1 MDLGSRQ
8 RPPPAPAGA
17 ASPSTPIK
25 TGRLD
30 NDPGRQLV
38 EMLNQKYNLG
48 VPLAEGPQSPADKE
62 RMARVDSH
70 FRRYNSITN
79 LLRIHYYKEPHRL
92 QAVLDDFDAQV
103 HDRSRQLVR
112 RPHTIRG
119 IVPIKEAFTSLQAPR
134 VEDRVEMQDLLLA
147 LLEASRT
154 AMVQQTSVQN
164 SQEWRQWKRTS
175 PFVDPLND
183 RMNPPLPYND
193 ATSTTNINRRS
204 MIDRT
209 VQAFA
214 RETPRSRVEIPW
226 PRVEATKDQDS
237 HGTFLENYR
246 PQSPGGSSTSSAMYS
261 AMDSFEEHPFSSQTT
276 VYADDADDGDVV
288 NRMDEFFNEDWYR
301 SIPLRKSTSQESLA
315 VSDSLLEAFKES
327 CALYEDVAST
337 AGVKRPESTRTA
349 YSKMPLTEN
358 RKTSD
363 VGGALGEPDPR
374 PWAPVPGLWDRLE
387 NIFPP
392 TPAWL
397 QSAPFPIIWEMT
409 RITSHCGV
417 ELRDV
422 EMTYSPTWEKQEI
435 FLEALRSHPQLEK
448 KPFPEPSTQ
457 TAWDRALYRH
467 TSRGGGAKLVAVY
480 TILLGFNK
488 GASGPLYTVHLQS
501 ICTDRPHRLSRRFGA
516 DRFLEILLPSHNS
529 STVAVPHV
537 LRNHEA
543 AVWEVNHWLSRKHHQ
558 IVGRSWSAFYTKS
571 DGFKKLTTVGR
582 AGLGKTDDTVF
593 FNRVFL
599 FAQKGMGISA
609 EKVGGDSGLPR
620 QTGPIR
626 VYDVLDWLLQFNK
639 FPENRK
645 QPYLKLFSRIALGL
659 SRTTETIV
667 FRPEQIMHRG
677 SDILSSAGK
686 CMNDGVARMSLS
698 VARKLRSA
706 LELSDLPVAVQGRIG
721 SAKGMWI
728 LDTLDTG
735 RSDWIET
742 YPSQRKWLCDGVDAD
757 HRTLEVLKYA
767 SEARPAGLNLQFLP
781 VLENR
786 AIDKAR
792 MRCVLGNILRGS
804 LLRDFAEQHAA
815 LENPLL
821 FLVWAQE
828 NSHYRNDRIGPCHVP
843 FLGGLPDRDEDVM
856 QFLLAGGFE
865 PLSQRYL
872 WEKAYKLQKQR
883 CKKLIEKLSIRVSR
897 TAYLF
902 MVVDFLGVLEEGEVQ
917 VCFSSKFQAGPDGEP
932 DENGDDGSYS
942 GTLLVGTDVLVA
954 RSPAHFAS
962 DIQKVRAVFRQEL
975 CALKDVI
982 VFSSK
987 GRSPLAEMLSGG
999 DYDGDMAWVCW
1010 DPRIVDNFANAPPPP
1025 EYKLLDMGYM
1035 RKVST
1040 TMNQLAKTALES
1052 PFGTAGTTG
1061 TAAKSTGAEARL
1073 PWRLLAEMV
1082 DRSFAFSM
1090 KENLLGKVTVYK
1102 EDLCYMRN
1110 TIGDKTANVL
1120 STLLSDLV
1128 DRAKQGNDFT
1138 VQDFERLRV
1147 DMLEG
1152 PRKGMPAPRYP
1163 PKPAYKYS
1171 DRSGSAKKA
1180 GHIVDYLKFDVAKPI
1195 ILHEMRALN
1204 AMRDAVS
1211 NGEGDK
1217 SGLAGTISYWD
1228 ADLAAPAKDF
1238 EALTV
1243 KSGVCYA
1250 IFEALK
1256 SDIREVCLSWDKDVR
1271 QWSLSRDGG
1280 GKSGETFDDP
1290 GFRQKF
1296 LRLYQQWC
1304 DISVRLPDM
1313 TATPPRTATKAI
1325 GSPAAKPKKSS
1336 LLLTDL
1342 GTEAETIPCILR
1354 QGYLADREYSLW
1366 ALIRASQAFRM
1377 LYHREIVWR
1386 LAGRQLQAI
1395 KAMMTG
1401 RSHNGLGGAKV
1412 SVTPLMYAA
1421 LKPDRKII
1429 KRMTARLQGAEV
1441 AGSDNAD
1448 DNDRF
1453 ASGS

>member
-1 MDLGSRQ
+1 
-8 RPPPAPAGA
+8 
-17 ASPSTPIK
+17 
-25 TGRLD
+25 
-30 NDPGRQLV
+30 
-38 EMLNQKYNLG
+38 
-48 VPLAEGPQSPADKE
+48 
-62 RMARVDSH
+62 
-70 FRRYNSITN
+70 
-79 LLRIHYYKEPHRL
+79 
-92 QAVLDDFDAQV
+92 
-103 HDRSRQLVR
+103 
-112 RPHTIRG
+112 
-119 IVPIKEAFTSLQAPR
+119 
-134 VEDRVEMQDLLLA
+134 
-147 LLEASRT
+147 
-154 AMVQQTSVQN
+154 
-164 SQEWRQWKRTS
+164 
-175 PFVDPLND
+175 
-183 RMNPPLPYND
+183 
-193 ATSTTNINRRS
+193 
-204 MIDRT
+204 
-209 VQAFA
+209 
-214 RETPRSRVEIPW
+214 
-226 PRVEATKDQDS
+226 
-237 HGTFLENYR
+237 
-246 PQSPGGSSTSSAMYS
+246 
-261 AMDSFEEHPFSSQTT
+261 
-276 VYADDADDGDVV
+276 
-288 NRMDEFFNEDWYR
+288 
-301 SIPLRKSTSQESLA
+301 
-315 VSDSLLEAFKES
+315 
-327 CALYEDVAST
+327 
-337 AGVKRPESTRTA
+337 
-349 YSKMPLTEN
+349 
-358 RKTSD
+358 
-363 VGGALGEPDPR
+363 
-374 PWAPVPGLWDRLE
+374 
-387 NIFPP
+387 
-392 TPAWL
+392 
-397 QSAPFPIIWEMT
+397 MT

-422 EMTYSPTWEKQEI
+422 EMAYSPTWENQEI
-435 FLEALRSHPQLEK
+435 FLEAVRSHPQLEK
-448 KPFPEPSTQ
+448 KSFPEPSTQ
-457 TAWDRALYRH
+457 TAWDRALFRH
-467 TSRGGGAKLVAVY
+467 SSNGGGAKLVAVY

-488 GASGPLYTVHLQS
+488 GASGPLYTVHLQP
-501 ICTDRPHRLSRRFGA
+501 ICIDRPHRLSRRFGA

-558 IVGRSWSAFYTKS
+558 IAGRSWSAFYTKS
-571 DGFKKLTTVGR
+571 DGFKKLSTVGR
-582 AGLGKTDDTVF
+582 AGLSKTDDTVF

-599 FAQKGMGISA
+599 FAEKGTGISA
-609 EKVGGDSGLPR
+609 EKIGGGDSGLPR
-620 QTGPIR
+620 QTGPLR

-659 SRTTETIV
+659 SRTTETVI

-677 SDILSSAGK
+677 SDILSSSGK

-781 VLENR
+781 VLENQ

-792 MRCVLGNILRGS
+792 MRYVLGNILRGS

-815 LENPLL
+815 LENPLH

-954 RSPAHFAS
+954 RSPAHFTS

-1010 DPRIVDNFANAPPPP
+1010 DPRIVDNFANSPPPP

-1040 TMNQLAKTALES
+1040 TVNQLAETALDS
-1052 PFGTAGTTG
+1052 PVGVFG
-1061 TAAKSTGAEARL
+1061 AARVAAESTGADVRL
-1073 PWRLLAEMV
+1073 PRRLLAEMV
-1082 DRSFAFSM
+1082 ERSFAFSM

-1110 TIGDKTANVL
+1110 TIGDETANVL

-1147 DMLEG
+1147 DLLEG
-1152 PRKGMPAPRYP
+1152 PRKGIPAPRYP

-1180 GHIVDYLKFDVAKPI
+1180 GHIVDFLKFDVAKPI
-1195 ILHEMRALN
+1195 ILREMRALS
-1204 AMRDAVS
+1204 AMRDAIS

-1217 SGLAGTISYWD
+1217 KGPAGTISYWD

-1238 EALTV
+1238 EALTL

-1280 GKSGETFDDP
+1280 GKNGETFDDP

-1313 TATPPRTATKAI
+1313 TSPLQLTSTPRTATTAI

-1336 LLLTDL
+1336 PFPTDL
-1342 GTEAETIPCILR
+1342 GTEAETVLRILQ

-1401 RSHNGLGGAKV
+1401 GSHNGLGGAKV
-1412 SVTPLMYAA
+1412 SVTPLMFAA

-1429 KRMTARLQGAEV
+1429 KRMAARLQGAEV
-1441 AGSDNAD
+1441 AGIDNAD
-1448 DNDRF
+1448 DDDRF
-1453 ASGS
+1453 AGGN